1 MSLTIQDKLSTQYRV
16 LTPRDTGS
24 KTIWHG
30 SKYIVPQDRSF
41 PDTLNLPL
49 EHTKSSLLST
59 FKREPDICKFP
70 KDTKLPTTNPH
81 RGTDYNWIGD
91 GNVYTDQKISL
102 QIMLLRYG
110 ISDLKGNYNEKKE
123 IHKKIDSLINTE
135 VTMLIC
141 MKFKDL
147 KHWRIF
153 SI

>member
-1 MSLTIQDKLSTQYRV
+1 MVDADAKKYENLDDYLLKNDLSKLVFERNISY
-16 LTPRDTGS
+16 
-24 KTIWHG
+24 
-30 SKYIVPQDRSF
+30 
-41 PDTLNLPL
+41 
-49 EHTKSSLLST
+49 
-59 FKREPDICKFP
+59 P

-123 IHKKIDSLINTE
+123 IHKKIDNLINTE